1 MSASPLQTLPCAS
14 LPAGCTSRLPAS
26 LDLSWSLFAECG
38 AWGRTDVR
46 IATSAH
52 AGFPHSGLEKS
63 CGRSPLTRYGTLIIV
78 SLECRPLRDVH
89 EPTFLRW
96 VSSTPVPASLTP
108 KDTCT
113 RYEIWTP
120 YKCLSVH
127 PVCVAGGRH
136 LQYRKYCPQNTV
148 LTCCK
153 DAAQLNV
160 RSCFWT
166 GGSMYLHTLHRLS
179 TLFFFCLT
187 FRYYLI

>member
-1 MSASPLQTLPCAS
+1 MHL

-26 LDLSWSLFAECG
+26 PDLSWSLLAVHG
-38 AWGRTDVR
+38 AGQMPGWRLLYVLDEQPFLP
-46 IATSAH
+46 
-52 AGFPHSGLEKS
+52 FPHSGLERP
-63 CGRSPLTRYGTLIIV
+63 CGRSPLTRYGALIIV

-160 RSCFWT
+160 RGCFWT
-166 GGSMYLHTLHRLS
+166 GGSMYVHTLHRLS